1 MKFYDVQEKKYY
13 LTQDANMTRIPFAD
27 GALKDA
33 FEAAENGQYV
43 EVQDLV
49 LPEFIDKEVI
59 RKNLLLC
66 QLRYLQRTGDND
78 ELAEEIK
85 NTLYPA
91 SEDEDEEAENI

>member
-13 LTQDANMTRIPFAD
+13 PIQNENLTRIPFAD
-27 GALKDA
+27 GALQDA
-33 FEAAENGQYV
+33 FVAAENGQYV
-43 EVQDLV
+43 DVEDLV
-49 LPEFIDKEVI
+49 LPDFIDKEVI

-91 SEDEDEEAENI
+91 SEDEEQEEV